1 MLRRLSYFLV
11 LLLLAFTTAN
21 AKGKKP
27 FKKLLKHEEKEQIR
41 FYGFGAF
48 AEKGA
53 KKDIDNE
60 TINFGGGGVYSRL
73 GADYDINLGKKRFGW
88 YHSLNLGYG
97 KPKYIPFVEDIGF
110 TGAYRINENHEIGA
124 TYSFLG
130 WYANTVIASFGS
142 QFSLLYRYRFLQVEF
157 SKMGQGIVKG
167 CFVPTDNI
175 TNFSATLSVLL
186 PKNFI
191 LSGRIVNGYNNSHHI
206 NPYSEYRLALGVGF

>member
-1 MLRRLSYFLV
+1 MLRRLLFL
-11 LLLLAFTTAN
+11 LTIIFFALSNAS

-27 FKKLLKHEEKEQIR
+27 FKKFFKHKEKEQIR

-48 AEKGA
+48 AEKGSS
-53 KKDIDNE
+53 INIGE
-60 TINFGGGGVYSRL
+60 TRAFGGGGVYSRL

-88 YHSLNLGYG
+88 YHGLHLGYG

-110 TGAYRINENHEIGA
+110 TGAYRINENHEVGA

-157 SKMGQGIVKG
+157 SKMGQGIIKG

-191 LSGRIVNGYNNSHHI
+191 LSGRIVKGYNNSHHI